1 MHGLTVRSPSA
12 TSPAEFY
19 RLIDARGPKRYP
31 RSYWLSAVAAIFL
44 LDTRQGCQHSPRASR
59 THLNAR
65 VEGGGIGE
73 AGAAGPLGCTLLAT
87 HAAFLPPSGG
97 GLSEVSLLGLPC
109 RSTVVTTCAVLD
121 TAAPD

>member
-1 MHGLTVRSPSA
+1 MNSEGTA
-12 TSPAEFY
+12 TAVNWPAYEQY
-19 RLIDARGPKRYP
+19 GRAITNPGPW
-31 RSYWLSAVAAIFL
+31 S
-44 LDTRQGCQHSPRASR
+44 ASR
-59 THLNAR
+59 TLISRTPASKA
-65 VEGGGIGE
+65 GGIGE
-73 AGAAGPLGCTLLAT
+73 AGAAGPLGCALLAT